1 MAQDWTAAKKKAM
14 GILGPKGKIPEPTA
28 TVFKRA
34 RKNGQIWDEFVA
46 SRQELRTILTK
57 HQGSFDAFVGAVQAS
72 RDEVKK
78 DNLGLDPKIKA
89 DATKIAEARKVL
101 LSSIDGSIKIHEA
114 KLAELKAWISLLLL
128 LLIIRRGPSP
138 AYSHDMGVHR
148 TD

>member
-28 TVFKRA
+28 TVFKSA
-34 RKNGQIWDEFVA
+34 RKNGQTWDEFVA

-72 RDEVKK
+72 RDEVEK

-114 KLAELKAWISLLLL
+114 KLAELKGLDKFVTP
-128 LLIIRRGPSP
+128 IINYKEGP
-138 AYSHDMGVHR
+138 
-148 TD
+148 